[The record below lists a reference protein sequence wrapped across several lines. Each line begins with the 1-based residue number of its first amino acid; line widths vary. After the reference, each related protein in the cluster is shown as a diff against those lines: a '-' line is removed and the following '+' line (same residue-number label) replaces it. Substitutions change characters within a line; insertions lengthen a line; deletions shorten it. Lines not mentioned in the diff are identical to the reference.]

1 MPDVLGALFM
11 LSLGYHSLQ
20 PNKFI
25 RYYIPYTGKFLSL
38 NLHENG
44 NFNNFVNDPH
54 GQHKGCG
61 MAIFCGVKFA
71 KFVKIKQHE

>member
-1 MPDVLGALFM
+1 M

-25 RYYIPYTGKFLSL
+25 RYYISYTAKFLSL

-44 NFNNFVNDPH
+44 NFNNFNNFMNDPH

-61 MAIFCGVKFA
+61 MAIFCD
-71 KFVKIKQHE
+71 